1 MNLSIVFYRTG
12 WKLIFEILL
21 KIVSY
26 EILVSK
32 NTISAIIWATALPR
46 ASNLW
51 DDFSGKKD
59 KFVFF
64 EGLMHYFKIA
74 VLHKRSSS
82 LFLQHSVLSIHRV
95 YIQVY
100 IQRYF
105 LPVFNITISRIRIRF
120 EVSNWF
126 NNIVSLPLHPRQ
138 IHLDGFTIVKKKTK
152 IGEGETS
159 VCFSFSQGMWG
170 LSLSL
175 FFSVTDINASSRGGK
190 SFLERRKSKLIR
202 LSISPRL
209 VHSDSR
215 LLYQARVRTS
225 FVNVSWR

>member
-1 MNLSIVFYRTG
+1 MYRSEILIGRYPMNLSIVFYRTG

-21 KIVSY
+21 KIVFY

-82 LFLQHSVLSIHRV
+82 LFLQHSVCCPPVLSIHRV
-95 YIQVY
+95 YTKY
-100 IQRYF
+100 ISNVIFFQS
-105 LPVFNITISRIRIRF
+105 LIS
-120 EVSNWF
+120 WY
-126 NNIVSLPLHPRQ
+126 
-138 IHLDGFTIVKKKTK
+138 
-152 IGEGETS
+152 
-159 VCFSFSQGMWG
+159 
-170 LSLSL
+170 
-175 FFSVTDINASSRGGK
+175 
-190 SFLERRKSKLIR
+190 LE
-202 LSISPRL
+202 
-209 VHSDSR
+209 
-215 LLYQARVRTS
+215 
-225 FVNVSWR
+225 